1 MNSLFI
7 SSMLQL
13 MLVVLLLLLFFEERR
28 IRSAINRRLGKPH
41 PVDKNKL
48 LSEFAQS
55 RMGKKGFQLDGEVRM
70 LLNQLGWRKRTQ
82 QSLFITIQ
90 LGLPVLLA
98 LLGVLYGSLTGSD
111 NNPLLTVL
119 ALAGIGYLV
128 PKRWLVSK
136 VAKRKQRLAEEVE
149 MMLPLLRILFEVG
162 MTVEQ
167 ALRVLSTESARI
179 LPELSAEIRQM
190 LQRVD
195 AGMSLQEELSRTSE
209 LLEVDEVNDCFTVL
223 EQLSRQGSGAMAS
236 LHAMKELLTERRVTA
251 LQEKVSRM
259 SAKMS
264 VVMVAFLFPALM
276 IVLAGP
282 GFMAIVRAFGEMG

>member
-1 MNSLFI
+1 MNALLLSAV
-7 SSMLQL
+7 LQL
-13 MLVVLLLLLFFEERR
+13 LLAILLLLLFFEERR
-28 IRSAINRRLGKPH
+28 IRAAINRRLGKPGR
-41 PVDKNKL
+41 VDKHKL

-55 RMGKKGFQLDGEVRM
+55 RMGQKGIQLDSELRT

-82 QSLFITIQ
+82 QSLFISVQ

-98 LLGVLYGSLTGSD
+98 LAGVLYGSLFSI
-111 NNPLLTVL
+111 NHSSLLTVL
-119 ALAGIGYLV
+119 TLAGIGYLI
-128 PKRWLVSK
+128 PKRWLVGK
-136 VAKRKQRLAEEVE
+136 VARRKRQLAEETE

-162 MTVEQ
+162 MTTEQ
-167 ALRVLSTESARI
+167 ALRVLAQESTGI

-195 AGMSLQEELSRTSE
+195 AGLSLQEELARTAG
-209 LLEVDEVNDCFTVL
+209 LLDVDEVTDCFTVL